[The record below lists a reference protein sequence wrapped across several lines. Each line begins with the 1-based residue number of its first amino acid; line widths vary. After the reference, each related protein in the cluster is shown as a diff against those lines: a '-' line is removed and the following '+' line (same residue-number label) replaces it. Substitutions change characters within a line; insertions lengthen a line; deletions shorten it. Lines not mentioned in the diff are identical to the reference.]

1 MNKRID
7 EYIYMWK
14 IYRYT
19 FTAKQKMH
27 SSICRLLRDKFRKLM
42 QFEFK
47 KATQRNRHNSRSK
60 VEVHT
65 YLTVRFFF
73 LSERIG

>member
-1 MNKRID
+1 
-7 EYIYMWK
+7 MWK
-14 IYRYT
+14 IYRYK
-19 FTAKQKMH
+19 FTPKQKKIH
-27 SSICRLLRDKFRKLM
+27 SSISRLLREKFRKLM

-47 KATQRNRHNSRSK
+47 KATQRNRHISRSK